1 MNRFFLR
8 LEIRTNSTRFKY
20 DKIGMPIAVRWHSAD
35 GAVCGVAPRDASVFA
50 LVSIG
55 LACTAVPATRGI
67 INARPAHEPPS
78 CTRLEAHERLVEAS
92 HPEQLRGELPRSAT
106 RVRKSA
112 PLDLIL
118 EHPALAT
125 LREHR
130 LGRMSGK
137 GARAP

>member
-1 MNRFFLR
+1 MNRIFY
-8 LEIRTNSTRFKY
+8 EWIRADSTPFKY
-20 DKIGMPIAVRWHSAD
+20 DKIGMPVAVRWHSAD

-118 EHPALAT
+118 EHLALAT

-130 LGRMSGK
+130 LGRMRGK